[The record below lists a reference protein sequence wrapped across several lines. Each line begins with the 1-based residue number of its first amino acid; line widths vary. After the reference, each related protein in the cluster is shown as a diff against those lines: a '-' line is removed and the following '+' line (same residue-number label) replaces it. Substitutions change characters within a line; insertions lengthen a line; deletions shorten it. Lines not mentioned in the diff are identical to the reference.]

1 MRAMVTSFT
10 RSFLKKRQFHRIH
23 AVYPNSLMW
32 THIARWLP
40 EAGHLALEKIIIAVL
55 SHQRKS
61 CSHFIDIGR
70 ENIIPVTSGCE
81 E

>member
-1 MRAMVTSFT
+1 
-10 RSFLKKRQFHRIH
+10 
-23 AVYPNSLMW
+23 MW
-32 THIARWLP
+32 THIGRWLP
-40 EAGHLALEKIIIAVL
+40 EAGTKALEKIIIAVPL
-55 SHQRKS
+55 ASKKV

>member
-1 MRAMVTSFT
+1 MKYNEFLDVDAYWTMVT
-10 RSFLKKRQFHRIH
+10 RSRY
-23 AVYPNSLMW
+23 A
-32 THIARWLP
+32 
-40 EAGHLALEKIIIAVL
+40 ALEKIIIAVPL
-55 SHQRKS
+55 ASKKV